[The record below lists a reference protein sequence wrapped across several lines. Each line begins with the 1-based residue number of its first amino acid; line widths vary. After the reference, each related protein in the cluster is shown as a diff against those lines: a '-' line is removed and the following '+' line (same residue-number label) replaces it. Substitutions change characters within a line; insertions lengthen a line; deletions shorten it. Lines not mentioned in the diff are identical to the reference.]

1 MLAASDL
8 SLFILFAFP
17 PRLFPPITSTLNNYS
32 QLRNHTQSS
41 AHFTRNFGTTK
52 RHSERLWT
60 SFCSFSQPAT
70 SEGISMFTVASIPL
84 CTVLS
89 LLLLLLLLSYCC
101 CCIVIILVV
110 ELLFLLLSYCCCWV
124 VVAVVVLWLFLLLLF
139 FRCEPTITFIQ
150 THSHTLTRSL
160 LYTYTPP
167 VDTRINIQ
175 GILREWSSA
184 KHIYVQ
190 WLDRCTCMSQMM
202 FYFLLFKSTRTRTH
216 LN

>member
-17 PRLFPPITSTLNNYS
+17 PRLFPPFTSTLNNYS

-101 CCIVIILVV
+101 CCIVIILVI
-110 ELLFLLLSYCCCWV
+110 ELLLLLSCCCCCGCCDWFYCCY
-124 VVAVVVLWLFLLLLF
+124 F
-139 FRCEPTITFIQ
+139 FRCAPTVTFIHI
-150 THSHTLTRSL
+150 HSHTITRSL
-160 LYTYTPP
+160 LYAYTPL
-167 VDTRINIQ
+167 VDTRINVNDLQ
-175 GILREWSSA
+175 R
-184 KHIYVQ
+184 
-190 WLDRCTCMSQMM
+190 
-202 FYFLLFKSTRTRTH
+202 STYMY
-216 LN
+216 ND